1 LEALLKKEAAAKALQ
16 ARLQKE
22 AEIAA
27 AKRRE
32 LWAKLDAREVS
43 RREAQEASR
52 LAMEAERQAKLQK
65 QQQILEVRLQDLQ
78 SDTCPLEWG
87 HRIREAAI
95 LADEAYLIGCKELS
109 HKAKGLVRHL
119 NIVGA

>member
-1 LEALLKKEAAAKALQ
+1 LAANPALEALLKKEAAAKALQ

-27 AKRRE
+27 AK
-32 LWAKLDAREVS
+32 
-43 RREAQEASR
+43 
-52 LAMEAERQAKLQK
+52 
-65 QQQILEVRLQDLQ
+65 VRLQDLQ